1 MTKQRMTTIAL
12 LCGVLAM
19 TGCMRSSQNV
29 YESQDVGKASA
40 VSFGVIVAKRAIDIK
55 GDNSGGGALVGGAAG
70 AGAGSYIGSGTGRS
84 WGIGAGLVAGA
95 VIGGL
100 MEQAMSNRKGV
111 EYTVTLDSGVTM
123 TFPQNVSDKDTP
135 LNVGD
140 RVIVQNTGGYQRV
153 LPAAHMP
160 TEVKRPQG
168 IKVVD

>member
-1 MTKQRMTTIAL
+1 MKLKLKAIAL
-12 LCGVLAM
+12 LCVLSVM
-19 TGCMRSSQNV
+19 SGCMHIGQNV
-29 YESQDVGKASA
+29 YDNKEVGKASA
-40 VSFGVIVAKRAIDIK
+40 VSFGVVVGMKPIDIK
-55 GDNSGGGALVGGAAG
+55 GDNSGAGAIVGGAAG
-70 AGAGSYIGSGTGRS
+70 AGAGSYMGSGTGQA

-100 MEQAMSNRKGV
+100 MEQAMSNRKGI

-123 TFPQNVSDKDTP
+123 TIPQNVASNDTP

-153 LPAAHMP
+153 LPAAHLP